1 MDTETSLVATDDQSG
16 ALSSTRSHQVKVHQY
31 NQQYNHDPW
40 YRIPVTHEEQ
50 ARNFFFH
57 HYVVCE
63 SRRTQTHP
71 DCHGIIYKRATEPG
85 YLANL
90 VNAVGLRI
98 TLNSNDN
105 SSSWNRHV
113 DGALALIQLRG
124 ASQLRNRV
132 GRGIFIHLR
141 TEILIHCLQR
151 RLRVPTILLNSMAE
165 ARNYESA
172 EEAPAA
178 RLASI
183 VVNICD
189 VISSAKKDTT
199 NRTDLSCFVSKLLSI
214 DTDLE
219 GWAKTLPADYGYTA
233 LTSLTGMGDAEVFM
247 GRYDGY
253 SASDFAHTW
262 NLQRCTRIV
271 LHQTLVKSISKHF
284 HTPSSPSMMPSLP
297 LSYEHLSQTSNTIV
311 HKSSVDICSSVP
323 YILHAGA
330 TTGTAHTACPTLG
343 NWVLS
348 IMERA
353 ERVTG
358 IQKAKLI
365 ASTIRQ

>member
-1 MDTETSLVATDDQSG
+1 M
-16 ALSSTRSHQVKVHQY
+16 SSVKVHQY
-31 NQQYNHDPW
+31 KQWSNHDPW
-40 YRIPVTHEEQ
+40 YKISVTHEEQ
-50 ARNFFFH
+50 AQNFFFH
-57 HYVVCE
+57 HYVMCE
-63 SRRTQTHP
+63 SGQTQTNP

-90 VNAVGLRI
+90 VNAVGLKI

-113 DGALALIQLRG
+113 DGALALIRLRG

-132 GRGIFIHLR
+132 GRGIFLHLR
-141 TEILIHCLQR
+141 TEILIDCLQR
-151 RLRVPTILLNSMAE
+151 RLQVPTILVNSMAE

-172 EEAPAA
+172 QEAPAA
-178 RLASI
+178 RLANI

-189 VISSAKKDTT
+189 LLSSAKKDTT
-199 NRTDLSCFVSKLLSI
+199 NKTNLSCYISRLLSI

-219 GWAKTLPADYGYTA
+219 DWTKTLPAEYKYTA
-233 LTSLTGMGDAEVFM
+233 LTSPAGMGDAEVFM

-253 SASDFAHTW
+253 SNRDFAHTW

-271 LHQTLVKSISKHF
+271 LRQTLIEAISKHF
-284 HTPSSPSMMPSLP
+284 HTPSSPSMVPSLP
-297 LSYEHLSQTSNTIV
+297 LSYEHLFHTSNTIIQ
-311 HKSSVDICSSVP
+311 KSSVEICSSVL
-323 YILHAGA
+323 YILHSG
-330 TTGTAHTACPTLG
+330 GTAHTASHTLR

-353 ERVTG
+353 ESVTG

-365 ASTIRQ
+365 ASTIRRSL